1 MTKDKFK
8 KKLKEKFWNG
18 RFIEIHSG
26 DIDEIIN
33 LVEDNPVPSID
44 NIIKEIYKEHYDMY
58 RRGAYDFPSEEE
70 WVEEQLKMFKLNNP
84 ELLQNGVETDKE
96 EPK

>member
-18 RFIEIHSG
+18 QFIEIHSG
-26 DIDEIIN
+26 DVDKIIN

-44 NIIKEIYKEHYDMY
+44 KKLLIEDLEHLIRWYQGRDVNICN
-58 RRGAYDFPSEEE
+58 R
-70 WVEEQLKMFKLNNP
+70 VESYINS
-84 ELLQNGVETDKE
+84 LQNGVETDKE